1 MVEIVREENFHHHP
15 PPLLHLLHLHQKAV
29 MIEGI
34 GEIERRIIKI
44 EGVAVER
51 E

>member
-1 MVEIVREENFHHHP
+1 MAEIARKENLLLRHH
-15 PPLLHLLHLHQKAV
+15 HLLHLHQKAV
-29 MIEGI
+29 TIEGI

>member
-1 MVEIVREENFHHHP
+1 MVEIAREENLHHHP
-15 PPLLHLLHLHQKAV
+15 PHLLHLHQKAA

-44 EGVAVER
+44 VGVTVER